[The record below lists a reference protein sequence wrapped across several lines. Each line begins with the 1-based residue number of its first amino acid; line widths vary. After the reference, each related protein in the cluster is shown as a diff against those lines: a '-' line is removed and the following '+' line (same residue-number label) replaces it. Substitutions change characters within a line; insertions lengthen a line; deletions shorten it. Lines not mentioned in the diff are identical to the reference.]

1 MDNKKVVYEQWLQ
14 HVHNFL
20 RKRRGG
26 GKADLHKSISDSV
39 KRLSLIQNDGTESII
54 VFIVTAG
61 KPSRPDKVLEGIEKL
76 KQLRATIVVLGMP
89 PATEVELRQYSTG
102 ITEVLT
108 GYPDQNLLMRTMSKV
123 DQLFTR
129 NECVV
134 ERPFH
139 EGDEESEDE

>member
-1 MDNKKVVYEQWLQ
+1 
-14 HVHNFL
+14 
-20 RKRRGG
+20 
-26 GKADLHKSISDSV
+26 
-39 KRLSLIQNDGTESII
+39 
-54 VFIVTAG
+54 
-61 KPSRPDKVLEGIEKL
+61 
-76 KQLRATIVVLGMP
+76 MP

-139 EGDEESEDE
+139 EGDEESEEE